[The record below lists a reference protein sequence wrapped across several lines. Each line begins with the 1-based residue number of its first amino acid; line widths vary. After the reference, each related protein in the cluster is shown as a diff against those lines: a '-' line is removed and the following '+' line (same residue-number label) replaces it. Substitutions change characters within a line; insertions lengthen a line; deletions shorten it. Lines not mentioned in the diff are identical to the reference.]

1 MMSTPDQ
8 PMDRQSCRSMRRHM
22 HRATHRDDDNA
33 RRTGVRPTIIGV
45 VTVVLALQ
53 AACARPSI
61 PAISTSAD
69 TRAIDATC
77 DASNATLRGSVRRV
91 PFEPIAF
98 AVPSRW
104 IPEYGTLNDL
114 SFDLRR
120 TGSALRVWKGGEF
133 TFAPVLPINT
143 VECQLVRGDT
153 TIRIRTTMLVESIRS
168 YRVDVSWSPAID
180 GQRLYMQLQTRF
192 PEHLAQLRGVIES
205 VGVARQA
212 SSGPGTR

>member
-1 MMSTPDQ
+1 MMPTRKRLV
-8 PMDRQSCRSMRRHM
+8 DRQSCRSAPRNM
-22 HRATHRDDDNA
+22 HRRRNGDDEHA
-33 RRTGVRPTIIGV
+33 HSTGVRATIIGV

-61 PAISTSAD
+61 PAISTSDA

-98 AVPSRW
+98 SVPSRW

-168 YRVDVSWSPAID
+168 YRVDVSWSPAIN
-180 GQRLYMQLQTRF
+180 GQRLYMQLLTRF

-205 VGVARQA
+205 VGVARDA
-212 SSGPGTR
+212 SSEPGMR